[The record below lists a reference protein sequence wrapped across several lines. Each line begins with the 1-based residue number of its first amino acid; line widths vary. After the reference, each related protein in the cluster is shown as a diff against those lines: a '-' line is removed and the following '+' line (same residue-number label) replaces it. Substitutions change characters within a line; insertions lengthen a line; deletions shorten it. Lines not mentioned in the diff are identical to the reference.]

1 MTELEIKFPK
11 DFVWGS
17 ATAAYQIEGAVQEDG
32 RQPSIWDTFSHTPGK
47 VSHGDTGDVAAD
59 HYHHWQ
65 EDVELMAEL
74 GLDAYRFSIA
84 WPRVIP
90 EGRGEVNEA
99 GLDFY
104 DRLVDGLLEHNIEPY
119 ATLYH
124 WDLPQPLEDEGGWP
138 NRDIV
143 PAFADYTRAVADR
156 LGDRVTYWITH
167 NEPWVVAMVGYF
179 MGEHAPGRQDAL
191 AAFQATHNLL
201 LSHAAAVE
209 VLRESGDGDRQV
221 GITLNHSPVHPVTES
236 EADRAAARRFDGI
249 LNRVYLDPLFRGH
262 YPQDLKALFAPFFEE
277 VEEEDLERIAAPL
290 DFLGVNYYTRHVVRH
305 DPDTPLIQATQVQ
318 PEGSEYSQMWE
329 IYPEGLFEI
338 LSRIWT
344 DYEIEAL
351 YVTENGIPVPEGKDL
366 DGRIRD
372 YRRIAY
378 LRDHIAQIHRALEVG
393 VPMRGYFVWSLLD
406 NFEWAHGYDMRFG
419 IIHVDYESLERT
431 IKESGHWYAEVIRN
445 NGLSL

>member
-1 MTELEIKFPK
+1 MTDLEIKFPK

-32 RQPSIWDTFSHTPGK
+32 RRPSIWDTFSHTPGK

-65 EDVELMAEL
+65 EDVELMADL

-90 EGRGEVNEA
+90 EGRGAVNEA

-119 ATLYH
+119 VTLYH

-209 VLRESGDGDRQV
+209 VLRESGDGDLQV
-221 GITLNHSPVHPVTES
+221 GITLNHSPVHPATES

-249 LNRVYLDPLFRGH
+249 LNRIFLDPLFRGH

-305 DPDTPLIQATQVQ
+305 DPDTPLIQATQIQ

-344 DYEIEAL
+344 DYEVEAL

-378 LRDHIAQIHRALEVG
+378 LRDHIAQVHRALEVG

-419 IIHVDYESLERT
+419 IIHVDYETLERT

-445 NGLSL
+445 NGFSL

>member
-1 MTELEIKFPK
+1 MKELEINFPE

-32 RQPSIWDTFSHTPGK
+32 RRPSIWDTFSHTPGK
-47 VSHGDTGDVAAD
+47 ISHGDTGDVAAD

-65 EDVELMAEL
+65 EDVELMAQL

-84 WPRVIP
+84 WPRIIP

-119 ATLYH
+119 VTLYH

-138 NRDIV
+138 NREIV

-156 LGDRVTYWITH
+156 LGDRVTHWITH

-179 MGEHAPGRQDAL
+179 IGEHAPGRKDPL

-221 GITLNHSPVHPVTES
+221 GITLNHGPVHPATES
-236 EADRAAARRFDGI
+236 EADRAAARRFDGV
-249 LNRVYLDPLFRGH
+249 LNRIFLDPLFRGH
-262 YPQDLKALFAPFFEE
+262 YPQDLQTLFAPFFEE
-277 VEEEDLERIAAPL
+277 VEEKDLERIAAPL

-305 DPDTPLIQATQVQ
+305 APDSPLIQVTQIQ

-338 LSRIWT
+338 LTRIWT

-351 YVTENGIPVPEGKDL
+351 YVTENGMPVPEGKDL

-378 LRDHIAQIHRALEVG
+378 LRDHIAQVHRALEVG

-419 IIHVDYESLERT
+419 LIHVDYESLERT
-431 IKESGHWYAEVIRN
+431 IKESGHWYAEVIRS
-445 NGLSL
+445 NGFSR